1 MGCNRAELTWS
12 TPCDFI
18 GYAPNWCYRSNS
30 PWTERSATAMS
41 LPITDAQERMA
52 VLGAM
57 HVLDSE
63 SGPSLDRITSLAAFA
78 FGAPVAFVSILESDK
93 QRFISRIGLPVAE
106 TDIRM
111 SICAH
116 AIACRDV
123 MVVPDLLADER
134 FKSNPLVVAPPHLR
148 FYAGAPLVAKNGV
161 AIGAMCIMDTR
172 VREFSEADRAQ
183 LSTLAQLVIGQLEL
197 RNMSGRLEPVSGIPN
212 RHQFQIDYD
221 ALAQRHSGRRM
232 FAVLVDVFDIPRANE
247 AGQALGMRPLEVL
260 IRRAAVRLK
269 LALEGLADVYHVGV
283 TRFAF
288 LVELSSAAEI
298 EALVDELR
306 QRMTRPL
313 MAAAVPMSPRFHA
326 GVCAV
331 TLGEDTSDDVIR
343 KVLIGLHQSFEAR
356 HPFAWYSEQR
366 DTKMR
371 RGYRLAADAERGL
384 RKDEFYMVYQ
394 PRYRA
399 SDLQP
404 VSAEALLRWTH
415 PRLGPVSPGEF
426 IPVFERTALMQTVTP
441 WVLDAT
447 LDQLAAWRGAGHFL
461 ALSVNLSGAD
471 LSSEDAWNRL
481 RGKLHARSLPFDCI
495 EIEIT
500 EGEWLRADSVAGR
513 QIKAMA
519 EAGIKIAIDDF
530 GSGYSNF
537 GYLSDLPIDT
547 IKMDKSLIDNLETDP
562 KAKPKVTAIINLA
575 RELGYRTVAEG
586 VETPAQLHFLQAQG
600 CDQIQGY
607 LLSKPVSAEALL
619 KVFDRALDGRG
630 PQASS
635 EIA

>member
-1 MGCNRAELTWS
+1 MNV
-12 TPCDFI
+12 
-18 GYAPNWCYRSNS
+18 
-30 PWTERSATAMS
+30 
-41 LPITDAQERMA
+41 PITEAQERMA

-78 FGAPVAFVSILESDK
+78 FNAPVAFVSIVGDDK
-93 QRFISRIGLPVAE
+93 QRFISRIGLPVGE
-106 TDIRM
+106 TDIRF

-116 AIACRDV
+116 AIACNEV
-123 MVVPDLLADER
+123 MVVPDLREDPR
-134 FKSNPLVVAPPHLR
+134 FENNPLVVAPPHLL

-161 AIGAMCIMDTR
+161 AIGAMCIMDTK
-172 VREFSEADRAQ
+172 VREFSEPERAQ
-183 LSTLAQLVIGQLEL
+183 LSTLAQLVIAQLEL

-212 RHQFQIDYD
+212 RHQFQIDY
-221 ALAQRHSGRRM
+221 AGLAERHGGRRM
-232 FAVLVDVFDIPRANE
+232 FAVLLDVFDIPRANE

-260 IRRAAVRLK
+260 IRRAGVRLK

-288 LVELSSAAEI
+288 LVDLPSPKEL
-298 EALVDELR
+298 EALVNELR
-306 QRMTRPL
+306 QRMSRPL

-326 GVCAV
+326 GICAV
-331 TLGEDTSDDVIR
+331 TLGADTGDDVIR
-343 KVLIGLHQSFEAR
+343 KVLIGLHESFEAR
-356 HPFAWYSEQR
+356 QPFAWYSEER
-366 DTKMR
+366 DNRMR

-384 RKDEFYMVYQ
+384 RKDEFYLQYQ

-399 SDLQP
+399 CDLQP

-426 IPVFERTALMQTVTP
+426 IPIFERTALMEAVTQ
-441 WVLDAT
+441 WVLDAA
-447 LDQLAAWRGAGHFL
+447 LDQLAAWRAARHYL
-461 ALSVNLSGAD
+461 ALSINLSGAD

-481 RGKLHARSLPFDCI
+481 RSKLEARRLPFDCI

-513 QIKAMA
+513 QIRAMA
-519 EAGIKIAIDDF
+519 EAGIKVAIDDF

-562 KAKPKVTAIINLA
+562 KAKPKVMAIINLA
-575 RELGYRTVAEG
+575 RELGYHTVAEG
-586 VETPAQLHFLQAQG
+586 VETPAQLRFLQEHG

-607 LLSKPVSAEALL
+607 LLSRPLNPEALL
-619 KVFDRALDGRG
+619 QVFSGRG
-630 PQASS
+630 TGDVEDTPPVTC
-635 EIA
+635 